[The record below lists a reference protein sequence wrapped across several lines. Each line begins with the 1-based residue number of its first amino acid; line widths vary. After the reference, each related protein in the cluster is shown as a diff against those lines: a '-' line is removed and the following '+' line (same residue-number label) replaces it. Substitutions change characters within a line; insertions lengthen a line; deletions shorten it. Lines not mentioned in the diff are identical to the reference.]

1 MMYGSGAIHNI
12 CACSLAVDSHLVN
25 YNKDHDEKKHTANTT
40 WSLKLWSCQ
49 LAKTSLIKLKFK
61 SEKFKSKSCRW
72 CC

>member
-1 MMYGSGAIHNI
+1 MMYGGGAIHNI

-25 YNKDHDEKKHTANTT
+25 YNKDHDEKKHTPNTT